1 MLETTSKTVSKCIQF
16 EKSKEKIILSVS
28 IENIDNQKIW
38 KTKDFLE
45 AMFKEILKRN
55 KTLNITYLFFR

>member
-1 MLETTSKTVSKCIQF
+1 MLETTSKTVSKCIQL

-45 AMFKEILKRN
+45 AMFKEILKEI
-55 KTLNITYLFFR
+55 KL

>member
-45 AMFKEILKRN
+45 A
-55 KTLNITYLFFR
+55 ITSTRKISIKQLRQARRI

>member
-45 AMFKEILKRN
+45 AMFKEILKDI
-55 KTLNITYLFFR
+55 KL